1 MMKHRFRKIMY
12 FTIIFLPVMCLTGMR
27 IADAAEFEIDEIIT
41 AIKQEIKTAN
51 ISELGS
57 PKFKIETVDVALT
70 VISEET
76 EKGALAVKIIGY
88 SSEFDDLELT
98 SKSYH
103 NLSFSF
109 RPAAASGFSPE
120 LSLGL
125 VEPIKKVKSSLRK
138 AYNAPPSFQM
148 DGFKFKIE
156 FAIKQ
161 SMDGGV
167 RFRILD
173 LEDLK
178 TRNVATHHITIYMK
192 ITN

>member
-1 MMKHRFRKIMY
+1 
-12 FTIIFLPVMCLTGMR
+12 MR
-27 IADAAEFEIDEIIT
+27 IASSAEFEIDEVIT

-70 VISEET
+70 VVSEET
-76 EKGALAVKIIGY
+76 EKGALSVKIIGY
-88 SSEFDDLELT
+88 GSEVDEGELT

-109 RPAAASGFSPE
+109 QPTGASGFSPE

-148 DGFKFKIE
+148 DGFTFKIE

-161 SMDGGV
+161 NMEGGI
-167 RFRILD
+167 RFIILE
-173 LEDLK
+173 LEALK
-178 TRNVATHHITIYMK
+178 AQNVATHHITIHMK

>member
-1 MMKHRFRKIMY
+1 MY
-12 FTIIFLPVMCLTGMR
+12 LAGMS
-27 IADAAEFEIDEIIT
+27 ITFSAEFEIDEIIT

-57 PKFKIETVDVALT
+57 PKFKIETVDVSLT
-70 VISEET
+70 VVSEET
-76 EKGALAVKIIGY
+76 EKGALTVKIIGY
-88 SSEFDDLELT
+88 GSEGDDQELT

-109 RPAAASGFSPE
+109 RPTAVSGYSPE
-120 LSLGL
+120 LSSGL

-138 AYNAPPSFQM
+138 AYNTPPNFEM
-148 DGFKFKIE
+148 DGFTFKIE

-161 SMDGGV
+161 NMDEGV
-167 RFRILD
+167 RFRILE

-178 TRNVATHHITIYMK
+178 AQNVATHHITIHMK

>member
-1 MMKHRFRKIMY
+1 MFTHRFIKVIY
-12 FTIIFLPVMCLTGMR
+12 FTILFLPAMWMSGMR
-27 IADAAEFEIDEIIT
+27 VASPAEFEIDEVIT

-70 VISEET
+70 VVSEET
-76 EKGALAVKIIGY
+76 EKGALSVKIIGY
-88 SSEFDDLELT
+88 GSEVDKGELT

-109 RPAAASGFSPE
+109 HPTGASGFSPE

-148 DGFKFKIE
+148 DGFTFKIE
-156 FAIKQ
+156 FAIKKKY
-161 SMDGGV
+161 GWGNP
-167 RFRILD
+167 FYN
-173 LEDLK
+173 
-178 TRNVATHHITIYMK
+178 T
-192 ITN
+192 